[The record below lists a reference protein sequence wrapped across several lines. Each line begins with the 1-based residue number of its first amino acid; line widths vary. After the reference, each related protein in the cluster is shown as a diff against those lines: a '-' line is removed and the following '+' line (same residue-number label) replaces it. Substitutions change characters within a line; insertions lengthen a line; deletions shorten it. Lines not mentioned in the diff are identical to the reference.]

1 MAFIREMH
9 GFQSPA
15 LVIEKMNYF
24 SQAKKNAADSIPF
37 YDKYVLLA
45 GDSRRLAVSKTF
57 MEDLTLDAMA
67 YFEK

>member
-1 MAFIREMH
+1 M
-9 GFQSPA
+9 
-15 LVIEKMNYF
+15 VIEKMNYF

-37 YDKYVLLA
+37 YDKYILLA